1 VEEIHGVKI
10 RYARTAQRDLA
21 SILTYLAERSPQAK
35 RLVATRLSN
44 AIRLIADSPAIGVRT
59 QRPGIFVKFVPK
71 SAYKI
76 FYRVEGKT
84 IEIIHI
90 RHSARRPWLP

>member
-10 RYARTAQRDLA
+10 RYALRAQRDLA
-21 SILTYLAERSPQAK
+21 SICTYLDERSPQAK
-35 RLVATRLSN
+35 RLVAARLGK
-44 AIRLIADSPAIGVRT
+44 AIRLIADTPGIGTRT
-59 QRPGIFVKFVPK
+59 QRSGIFVKFVPK

-76 FYRVEGKT
+76 FYRVQEAT

>member
-10 RYARTAQRDLA
+10 RYALAAKGDLA
-21 SILTYLAERSPQAK
+21 SIFAYLAERSPQAK
-35 RLVATRLSN
+35 RLVAARLSN
-44 AIRLIADSPAIGVRT
+44 AIRVIVDNPVRT

-76 FYRVEGKT
+76 FYRVQGET

-90 RHSARRPWLP
+90 RHSARRPWLL